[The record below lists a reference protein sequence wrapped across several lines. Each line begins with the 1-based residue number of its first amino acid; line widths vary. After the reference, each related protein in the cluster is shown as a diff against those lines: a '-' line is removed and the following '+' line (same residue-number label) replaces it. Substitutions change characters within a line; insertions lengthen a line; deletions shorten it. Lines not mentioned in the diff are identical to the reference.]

1 MPSTEEITK
10 KKITSAIASF
20 TVSRKYQCLDRL
32 EFLER
37 VLGPIAYLRV
47 K

>member
-1 MPSTEEITK
+1 M
-10 KKITSAIASF
+10 SAIASF
-20 TVSRKYQCLDRL
+20 TVSRKYQCLVRHPVL